1 MKPLFLISIT
11 SIFILSSFRIQPSE
25 EFPKTI
31 SRNISSVNGNNIQ
44 RTVIELNGN
53 TSREDI
59 IQTCTF
65 LAKEDVQLTFEN
77 LEIGKCFLGIMGK
90 TRIRNAEGKIQ
101 LADGSSQNFKAGGAF
116 GFRYLKIQYSKNLTT
131 GSFQMEMIEKIDSF
145 NQH

>member
-1 MKPLFLISIT
+1 MKPLFLVCIT
-11 SIFILSSFRIQPSE
+11 SLFILISFRIPPSE

-31 SRNISSVNGNNIQ
+31 SRNISSENGNNIQ
-44 RTVIELNGN
+44 RTVIELNGD
-53 TSREDI
+53 TSREHI

-65 LAKEDVQLTFEN
+65 LANEDVQLTFEN
-77 LEIGKCFLGIMGK
+77 LEIGKSFLGIIGK
-90 TRIRNAEGKIQ
+90 TRIRNIEGRIQ
-101 LADGSSQNFKAGGAF
+101 LADGSFQNFKAGGSF